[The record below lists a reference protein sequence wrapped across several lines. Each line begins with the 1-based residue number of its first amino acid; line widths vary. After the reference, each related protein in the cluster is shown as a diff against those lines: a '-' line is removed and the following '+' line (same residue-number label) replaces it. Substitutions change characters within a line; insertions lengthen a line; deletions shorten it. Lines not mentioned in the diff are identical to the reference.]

1 MAANLPHLAFLNR
14 MSTQAEPNQGKTYGR
29 FQSLEAERYS
39 LDGKKRLK
47 VTSRSPVIGQ
57 SDGEVEL
64 DYLFTNTPQVV
75 SGVGVLGGTRAGGGP
90 AVFWEWS
97 SKE

>member
-1 MAANLPHLAFLNR
+1 MSDAKHTHEHAHEHSPLVLA
-14 MSTQAEPNQGKTYGR
+14 
-29 FQSLEAERYS
+29 
-39 LDGKKRLK
+39 
-47 VTSRSPVIGQ
+47 
-57 SDGEVEL
+57 DGEVEL